1 MKNKSCIFGPVP
13 SRRLGFSLGVDI
25 VPFKTCSLDCV
36 YCQLGPT
43 TVKTLERKE
52 YLPVEEVLSE
62 LEGVLKKGGRIDWI
76 TFSGSG
82 EPTLNARIGEMI
94 GRIKKITN
102 VPVAVLTNGTL
113 LYEKSVREE
122 IKGADLVIP
131 SIDAGTEA
139 VFRKVNRPHPDLS
152 LEKVV
157 KGIADFKKGFSGKI
171 WLEVMLVKGINDS
184 ESEMEEI
191 ARYIRIIKPERVQL
205 NTVVRPPA
213 EEYARGLNSGEME
226 KAVLFLRERLGKIP
240 VEVVVEFR
248 GEREKVMKEDVQ
260 TAIVNYLKRR
270 PATLHDLSATLGLH
284 RNEVVKYL
292 TRLLKSG
299 RVTERYSGKKKYFI
313 FKK

>member
-1 MKNKSCIFGPVP
+1 MTKTKRIFGPVP

-25 VPFKTCSLDCV
+25 VPYKICSLDCI

-43 TVKTLERKE
+43 TDKTLVRKE
-52 YLPVEEVLSE
+52 YVPTGEILAELKTVLD
-62 LEGVLKKGGRIDWI
+62 KGGRIDWI

-82 EPTLNARIGEMI
+82 EPTLNAQIGEMI
-94 GRIKKITN
+94 SRIKKITDI
-102 VPVAVLTNGTL
+102 PIAVLTNGTL
-113 LYEKSVREE
+113 LYEASVREE
-122 IKGADLVIP
+122 LKDADLVIP
-131 SIDAGTEA
+131 SLDAGTEDI
-139 VFRKVNRPHPDLS
+139 FQSVNRPHPDLS
-152 LEKVV
+152 LEKVIR
-157 KGIADFKKGFSGKI
+157 GIADFKKEFSGKV
-171 WLEVMLVKGINDS
+171 WLEVVLVKGINDS
-184 ESEMEEI
+184 EAELEEI

-299 RVTERYSGKKKYFI
+299 RVTERYSGKEKYFI
-313 FKK
+313 FRE